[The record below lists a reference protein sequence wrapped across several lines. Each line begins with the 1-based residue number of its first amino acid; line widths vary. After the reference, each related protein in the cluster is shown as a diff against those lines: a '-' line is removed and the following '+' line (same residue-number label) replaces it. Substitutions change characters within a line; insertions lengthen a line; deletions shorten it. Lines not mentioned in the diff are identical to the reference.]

1 MRISDWSSD
10 VCSSDL
16 EKERNARA
24 IVRPTGLRHEF
35 AEYFHEE
42 VLDLQPED
50 VRNFLVD
57 TSILNELTTS
67 ACAAVTNSESARAM
81 LDHVFASGLFLNA
94 TDRERSCYS
103 YHKLFRAMVLG
114 SLMDR
119 APARGSDIGR
129 PSCRERVGKTV

>member
-16 EKERNARA
+16 
-24 IVRPTGLRHEF
+24 
-35 AEYFHEE
+35 YFHEE

-103 YHKLFRAMVLG
+103 YHKLFREMVLG
-114 SLMDR
+114 RLME
-119 APARGSDIGR
+119 ARKRFVSGQ
-129 PSCRERVGKTV
+129 RVSVIVVLGGGGIIKKK

>member
-16 EKERNARA
+16 
-24 IVRPTGLRHEF
+24 
-35 AEYFHEE
+35 YFHEE

-94 TDRERSCYS
+94 TDRERSCYRS
-103 YHKLFRAMVLG
+103 EER
-114 SLMDR
+114 
-119 APARGSDIGR
+119 
-129 PSCRERVGKTV
+129 RVGKECVSTCRSRWSPYH

>member
-16 EKERNARA
+16 
-24 IVRPTGLRHEF
+24 
-35 AEYFHEE
+35 YFHEE

-94 TDRERSCYS
+94 TDRARSCYS
-103 YHKLFRAMVLG
+103 YHKLFREMVLG
-114 SLMDR
+114 RLMDR
-119 APARGSDIGR
+119 APARASELHRRASGSEELRG
-129 PSCRERVGKTV
+129 GKECGSTVRSRGVTNN

>member
-1 MRISDWSSD
+1 MVGAPVDAEDLQHIVSDTQGW
-10 VCSSDL
+10 VAGIAIASDL
-16 EKERNARA
+16 YRQEKERNARA

-67 ACAAVTNSESARAM
+67 ARSE
-81 LDHVFASGLFLNA
+81 
-94 TDRERSCYS
+94 ER
-103 YHKLFRAMVLG
+103 
-114 SLMDR
+114 
-119 APARGSDIGR
+119 
-129 PSCRERVGKTV
+129 RVGKECVSTCRSRWSPYH